1 MDSILATHWG
11 DRQAKYDVVVIGS
24 GYGGAI
30 TAARL
35 SNVAR
40 NPKLS
45 VCLLERGQEW
55 PVGQFPDGLAG
66 VLGNAYNPDL
76 NPLHDF
82 VRCFTG

>member
-11 DRQAKYDVVVIGS
+11 DRQATYDVIVVGS

-35 SNVAR
+35 SNAAR

-45 VCLLERGQEW
+45 VCLLERGQECLSDNFPTAW
-55 PVGQFPDGLAG
+55 PAF
-66 VLGNAYNPDL
+66 
-76 NPLHDF
+76 
-82 VRCFTG
+82 